1 MITTVYCT
9 PAPEAEFLNSEI
21 QACPFSQKARE
32 VLFTEAQALKE
43 AASRINSS
51 FESVIDLL
59 LHTKGK
65 VILLGLGKSGL
76 IAQKIAATLSSTGT
90 PAIFL
95 HAAEALHGDL
105 GIYQPGD
112 PTILISKSGSTKE
125 LVQLIPILKQ
135 FQSPLIGILGNLNS
149 PLAEKVDFILDGSVS
164 EEADP
169 LGIVPTSSTTVALAL
184 GDAIASTLM
193 YARNFL
199 PEDFARYHP
208 SGQLGKSLTQTVG
221 DIFHPLH
228 KIATGHID
236 DTAKAI
242 VLKLSEK
249 PLGACCIINENQELL
264 GLVTDGDIRRT
275 LTEIDDI
282 RLLTARD
289 IMTTSPTVT
298 YPDVSLSEA
307 IRQMED
313 RKSQIATLPVIDRT
327 TQKCLG
333 LLRIHDIYQPQ
344 L

>member
-1 MITTVYCT
+1 MINTAYSI
-9 PAPEAEFLNSEI
+9 PAPEVEILNSRI
-21 QACPFSQKARE
+21 DSHAFSHKAKE
-32 VLFTEAQALKE
+32 VLIIEAQALAE
-43 AASRINSS
+43 TANRINTS
-51 FESVIDLL
+51 FDAVINLL

-65 VILLGLGKSGL
+65 VIVLGLGKSGL

-125 LVQLIPILKQ
+125 LVQLVPILKQ
-135 FQSPLIGILGNLNS
+135 FRSPLIGILGNLNS
-149 PLAEKVDFILDGSVS
+149 PLAEQVDFILDGSVS

-193 YARNFL
+193 HARNFL

-208 SGQLGKSLTQTVG
+208 AGQLGKSLTQTVG
-221 DIFHPLH
+221 DIFHPLN
-228 KIATGHID
+228 KVATGHLN
-236 DTAKAI
+236 DTAKSI
-242 VLKLSEK
+242 VIKLSEK
-249 PLGACCIINENQELL
+249 PLGACCIINDNQELI
-264 GLVTDGDIRRT
+264 GIVTDGDIRRILIET
-275 LTEIDDI
+275 DDI
-282 RLLTARD
+282 RSLTARD
-289 IMTTSPTVT
+289 IMTTSPSVT
-298 YPDVSLSEA
+298 YPDVSLKDA

-313 RKSQIATLPVIDRT
+313 RKSQITTLPVIDRT